1 MPTQTHVMVA
11 RDRRARTHSI
21 VRATMPWE
29 LDRPVPA
36 ATADQ
41 LNTLMMAKTP
51 LSLVE
56 AAELVGPLRRRG
68 DGLEGRLFLTAAQL
82 GGLVADGTLGEP
94 DARQLVDECVLDPLW
109 RLADG
114 GTFERE
120 GRNPIGSGEGQRR
133 PGLPAPHGP
142 RDLHRPEGGEH
153 PLELS
158 VCDAG
163 NVPSRLELS
172 VSHRH
177 LHILFR
183 GYYDYLSEDNQ
194 GTI

>member
-82 GGLVADGTLGEP
+82 GGLVADGTLQVMP
-94 DARQLVDECVLDPLW
+94 DTMISDIV
-109 RLADG
+109 
-114 GTFERE
+114 
-120 GRNPIGSGEGQRR
+120 
-133 PGLPAPHGP
+133 
-142 RDLHRPEGGEH
+142 
-153 PLELS
+153 
-158 VCDAG
+158 
-163 NVPSRLELS
+163 
-172 VSHRH
+172 
-177 LHILFR
+177 
-183 GYYDYLSEDNQ
+183 NQ
-194 GTI
+194 PMPKFTTPKIPN